1 MTEMLTITVCH
12 WEKKE
17 KKKREHSS
25 LQINHYSVSPVT
37 SLMVL
42 VTTYSPETA
51 HKATTLLATWVKA
64 IKV

>member
-12 WEKKE
+12 W
-17 KKKREHSS
+17 KKKKKEHSS

-51 HKATTLLATWVKA
+51 HKATTPVATWVKA